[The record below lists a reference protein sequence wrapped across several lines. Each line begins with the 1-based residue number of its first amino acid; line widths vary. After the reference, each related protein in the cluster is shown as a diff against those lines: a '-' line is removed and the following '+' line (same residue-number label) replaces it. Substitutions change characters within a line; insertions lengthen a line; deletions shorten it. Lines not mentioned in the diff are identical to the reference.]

1 MPNNKK
7 KKRGGAKKKAAAAP
21 QPQAAADITV
31 GDLSLDA
38 YPQRETPEQTLQRIL
53 GYKYLSD
60 KDDRPICIKLHEK
73 NEEGG
78 DKYVIEYLDVNRRFV
93 VNTAYLHKMMADL
106 RPDYDRNSAEF
117 PVAMELMDRKP
128 KDLSRKVLKCINS
141 VPAGKRDVFKKF
153 VDRGENMS
161 VECMKLVKPTEY
173 GGDGAPEYYYKVI
186 LLDCENEKFVI
197 NTSQTR
203 HAVRFE
209 GSLQCKWP
217 EKYHRELTLLL
228 MHECMT
234 RIVSGTAKINKSMA
248 LFDEKLVATPN
259 ELVDALAT
267 CIQAT
272 CVDMK
277 RWGELIRL
285 QMFSLEWAVKNK
297 ASLHKVAGIAGK
309 LGESLEARGHHS
321 RAAVVYAESAEHLLA
336 AKHPGASTFLCYAGL
351 AWKRDKEWE
360 KGEALYAAALETLHL
375 HYDPQSYH
383 EKLFNCFV
391 NLWMC
396 WDDTEDPN
404 YPADLVATLRAL
416 IIAAGEPS
424 PSAGYDHLFRTNA
437 PYLREDLR
445 AASTEYVR
453 NVLASIAR
461 ESTSVGAMRAA
472 IKKCASPNL
481 QSFGAV
487 VGTAEEERDFTTL
500 NKEAA
505 RKEYFGKGIGILVTC
520 DECGELKDERL
531 FKRCGACNQVC
542 YCDERCQKANWKE
555 HRADCKAWCNENK

>member
-1 MPNNKK
+1 
-7 KKRGGAKKKAAAAP
+7 
-21 QPQAAADITV
+21 
-31 GDLSLDA
+31 
-38 YPQRETPEQTLQRIL
+38 
-53 GYKYLSD
+53 
-60 KDDRPICIKLHEK
+60 
-73 NEEGG
+73 
-78 DKYVIEYLDVNRRFV
+78 
-93 VNTAYLHKMMADL
+93 
-106 RPDYDRNSAEF
+106 
-117 PVAMELMDRKP
+117 
-128 KDLSRKVLKCINS
+128 
-141 VPAGKRDVFKKF
+141 
-153 VDRGENMS
+153 
-161 VECMKLVKPTEY
+161 
-173 GGDGAPEYYYKVI
+173 
-186 LLDCENEKFVI
+186 
-197 NTSQTR
+197 
-203 HAVRFE
+203 
-209 GSLQCKWP
+209 
-217 EKYHRELTLLL
+217 

-234 RIVSGTAKINKSMA
+234 RIVSGTANINRSLA
-248 LFDEKLVATPN
+248 LIDEKLVATPN

-267 CIQAT
+267 CIRAT

-285 QMFSLEWAVKNK
+285 QMFLLEWAVKNK

-531 FKRCGACNQVC
+531 FKRCGA
-542 YCDERCQKANWKE
+542 W
-555 HRADCKAWCNENK
+555 